1 MPKTPS
7 LVSMAYDDGEGMAE
21 TGPSLLSKPEH
32 PYGLCFTLTE
42 RELKRLDLD
51 EPDAPGDIVH
61 LNVMARVKSVSKSE
75 NGMCT
80 VNCVIEAA
88 MVLENENMEHSEES
102 EEEDED

>member
-1 MPKTPS
+1 MAKAPKM
-7 LVSMAYDDGEGMAE
+7 VSMAYDDGEGMAE

-51 EPDAPGDIVH
+51 APDDVGDVVH
-61 LNVMARVKSVSKSE
+61 LNVMARVKSVNKSE

-80 VNCVIEAA
+80 VNCVITDA
-88 MVLENENMEHSEES
+88 MVLENETEEGET